1 LRSRK
6 IADLRFLILV
16 ISLRKPRCFA
26 SLKKGN
32 KELTEKKSG
41 DNAMNSTSKFRKLAG
56 ISALA
61 FAGLTAANAVNA
73 ANWRYAHEEYEGD
86 VQDVYAYKFK
96 EYIEENSDHTLQV
109 FRFGE
114 LGESD
119 DIMEQTQAG
128 ILNFVNQ
135 SPGFTGALIPEAQI
149 FFIPYLMPTDMDTV
163 IEFFRESK
171 AINED
176 FPQLYSEQGLELL
189 KMYPEG
195 EFVVTVDEPV
205 TSPEEFKNKKIRVM
219 TNPLLSETYSAFGAT
234 PTPLPWGE
242 VYGALQTNMIQGQEN
257 PIFWIESGGLYE
269 VSPNLVFTGHG
280 WFTTAMMAN
289 QDFYNGLS
297 DEDKKLVQ
305 DAADFAFEEI
315 IVHIDGLADEA
326 LEKIKAASDEV
337 TVTRLN
343 EEQIEAFRARA
354 PQVEEKFIE
363 MTGERG
369 QALLNQFKADL
380 KAVQED

>member
-1 LRSRK
+1 MS
-6 IADLRFLILV
+6 
-16 ISLRKPRCFA
+16 S
-26 SLKKGN
+26 
-32 KELTEKKSG
+32 
-41 DNAMNSTSKFRKLAG
+41 MSKFKKLAG
-56 ISALA
+56 ISAFA
-61 FAGLTAANAVNA
+61 FAAMTAANSVNA

-96 EYIEENSDHTLQV
+96 EYIEDNSDHTLQIY
-109 FRFGE
+109 RFGE

-149 FFIPYLMPTDMDTV
+149 FFIPYLMPTDINTV

-176 FPQLYSEQGLELL
+176 FPKLYAENGLELL
-189 KMYPEG
+189 QMYPEG
-195 EFVVTVDEPV
+195 EFVITLDEPV
-205 TSPEEFKNKKIRVM
+205 TSPEGMKNKKIRVM

-242 VYGALQTNMIQGQEN
+242 VYGALQTNMINGQEN

-269 VSPNLVFTGHG
+269 VSPNLIYTGHG
-280 WFTTAMMAN
+280 WFTTAAMAN
-289 QDFYNGLS
+289 KDFYDGLP
-297 DEDKKLVQ
+297 EKDKKLIQ
-305 DAADFAFEEI
+305 DAADYAFEKI
-315 IVHIDGLADEA
+315 ITHIDGLADEA
-326 LEKIKAASDEV
+326 LAKIQAASDEV

-343 EEQIEAFRARA
+343 DEQIKAFKARA
-354 PQVEEKFIE
+354 PQVEKKFIE
-363 MTGERG
+363 MTGQG
-369 QALLNQFKADL
+369 GKDLLNQFKKDL
-380 KAVQED
+380 KDVQGN

>member
-1 LRSRK
+1 MS
-6 IADLRFLILV
+6 
-16 ISLRKPRCFA
+16 
-26 SLKKGN
+26 N
-32 KELTEKKSG
+32 
-41 DNAMNSTSKFRKLAG
+41 TSKFRKLAG
-56 ISALA
+56 FSA
-61 FAGLTAANAVNA
+61 FAFAAITAANSVNA

-96 EYIEENSDHTLQV
+96 EYVEENSDHTVQV

-135 SPGFTGALIPEAQI
+135 SPGFTGSLIPEAQI
-149 FFIPYLMPTDMDTV
+149 FFIPYLMPTDMETV
-163 IEFFRESK
+163 ITFFRESK
-171 AINED
+171 AINEM
-176 FPQLYSEQGLELL
+176 FPELYSEQGLELL

-195 EFVVTVDEPV
+195 EMVVTVDEPV
-205 TSPEEFKNKKIRVM
+205 TSPEEFSNKKIRVM

-289 QDFYNGLS
+289 QNFYNGLS
-297 DEDKKLVQ
+297 DEDKKLVR
-305 DAADFAFEEI
+305 DAADYAFEEI

-326 LEKIKAASDEV
+326 LEKIQAASDEV

-354 PQVEEKFIE
+354 PQVEERFIN

-369 QALLNQFKADL
+369 QELLDQFKADL
-380 KAVQED
+380 EAVQGQ

>member
-1 LRSRK
+1 MS
-6 IADLRFLILV
+6 
-16 ISLRKPRCFA
+16 
-26 SLKKGN
+26 
-32 KELTEKKSG
+32 
-41 DNAMNSTSKFRKLAG
+41 STSKFRKLAG

-86 VQDVYAYKFK
+86 VQDVFAYKFK
-96 EYIEENSDHTLQV
+96 EYIEENSDHTLQIY
-109 FRFGE
+109 RFGE

-135 SPGFTGALIPEAQI
+135 SPGFTGSLIPDAQI
-149 FFIPYLMPTDMDTV
+149 FFIPYLMPTDMDQV
-163 IEFFRESK
+163 IKFFRESE

-176 FPQLYSEQGLELL
+176 FPELYSEKGLELL

-195 EFVVTVDEPV
+195 EMVVTVDEPV
-205 TSPEEFKNKKIRVM
+205 TSPEEFNNKKIRVM

-289 QDFYNGLS
+289 QNFYEGLS

-305 DAADFAFEEI
+305 DAADYAFEEI

-326 LEKIKAASDEV
+326 LEKIQSNSDEV
-337 TVTRLN
+337 TVTRLTD
-343 EEQIEAFRARA
+343 EQIEAFKARA

-369 QALLNQFKADL
+369 KELLEQFKEDL
-380 KAVQED
+380 KEVQND

>member
-1 LRSRK
+1 MFKNKTLKQMVGVSVFTLAAFGATS
-6 IADLRFLILV
+6 IA
-16 ISLRKPRCFA
+16 
-26 SLKKGN
+26 
-32 KELTEKKSG
+32 
-41 DNAMNSTSKFRKLAG
+41 
-56 ISALA
+56 
-61 FAGLTAANAVNA
+61 NA

-86 VQDVYAYKFK
+86 VQDVFAYKFK
-96 EYIEENSDHTLQV
+96 EYIEENSDHSLQIY
-109 FRFGE
+109 RFGE

-119 DIMEQTQAG
+119 DIMEQAQAG
-128 ILNFVNQ
+128 ILQFVNQ

-163 IEFFRESK
+163 IQFFRESE

-176 FPQLYSEQGLELL
+176 FPELYAQNGLELL

-195 EFVVTVDEPV
+195 EMVVTVDEIV
-205 TSPEEFKNKKIRVM
+205 TKPEDFDNKKIRVM

-269 VSPNLVFTGHG
+269 VSPNLVFTSHG

-289 QDFYNGLS
+289 QDFYEGLS
-297 DEDKKLVQ
+297 DADKKLVE

-326 LEKIKAASDEV
+326 LAKIQKASDEV

-343 EEQIEAFRARA
+343 DEQIAKFKERA

-363 MTGERG
+363 MTGESG
-369 QALLNQFKADL
+369 KELLNQFKQDL
-380 KAVQED
+380 ENVSK

>member
-1 LRSRK
+1 MS
-6 IADLRFLILV
+6 
-16 ISLRKPRCFA
+16 SL
-26 SLKKGN
+26 
-32 KELTEKKSG
+32 
-41 DNAMNSTSKFRKLAG
+41 SKFKKVAG
-56 ISALA
+56 FSA
-61 FAGLTAANAVNA
+61 FAFAAMTAANSVNA

-86 VQDVYAYKFK
+86 VQDVFAYDFK
-96 EYIEENSDHTLQV
+96 EYIEDNSDHTVQV

-135 SPGFTGALIPEAQI
+135 SPGFTGSLIPEAQI
-149 FFIPYLMPTDMDTV
+149 FFIPYLLPTDFETV
-163 IEFFRESK
+163 KEFFNKSE

-176 FPQLYSEQGLELL
+176 FPELYAKNGLELL

-195 EFVVTVDEPV
+195 EMVVTLDEKA
-205 TSPEEFKNKKIRVM
+205 TSPEDFNNKKIRVM

-269 VSPNLVFTGHG
+269 VSPNLIFTGHG

-289 QDFYNGLS
+289 KDFFDGLGE
-297 DEDKKLVQ
+297 EDQKLIQ
-305 DAADFAFEEI
+305 DAADHAYEKI
-315 IVHIDGLADEA
+315 LVHIDGLADEA
-326 LEKIKAASDEV
+326 LSKIQEASDEV

-343 EEQIEAFRARA
+343 EEQIQAFRDRA
-354 PQVEEKFIE
+354 PQVEEAFIE
-363 MTGERG
+363 MTGDSGEE
-369 QALLNQFKADL
+369 LLNQFKEDL
-380 KAVQED
+380 KEVQSN

>member
-1 LRSRK
+1 
-6 IADLRFLILV
+6 
-16 ISLRKPRCFA
+16 
-26 SLKKGN
+26 
-32 KELTEKKSG
+32 
-41 DNAMNSTSKFRKLAG
+41 MNSISKLKKLAG
-56 ISALA
+56 ISAVA
-61 FAGLTAANAVNA
+61 FAAMTAANAVNA

-86 VQDVYAYKFK
+86 VQDVFAYKFK

-109 FRFGE
+109 YRFGE

-149 FFIPYLMPTDMDTV
+149 FFIPYLLPTDMDTV
-163 IEFFRESK
+163 VEFFNESK
-171 AINED
+171 AINEM
-176 FPQLYSEQGLELL
+176 FPQMYAEHGLELL

-195 EFVVTVDEPV
+195 EMVVTLDEPA
-205 TSPEEFKNKKIRVM
+205 TSPEEFSNKKIRVM
-219 TNPLLSETYSAFGAT
+219 TNPLLSETYDAFGAT

-269 VSPNLVFTGHG
+269 VSPNLIFTGHG

-289 QDFYNGLS
+289 QNFYDGLS
-297 DEDKKLVQ
+297 DGDKKLVQ
-305 DAADFAFEEI
+305 DAADFAYKEI
-315 IVHIDGLADEA
+315 LEHIDGLADEA
-326 LEKIKAASDEV
+326 LAKIQKASDKV

-343 EEQIEAFRARA
+343 EEQIETFRARA
-354 PQVEEKFIE
+354 PQVEKKFIE
-363 MTGERG
+363 MTGKRG
-369 QALLNQFKADL
+369 EELLNQFKTDL
-380 KAVQED
+380 EAVQNN

>member
-1 LRSRK
+1 MNK
-6 IADLRFLILV
+6 
-16 ISLRKPRCFA
+16 
-26 SLKKGN
+26 LK
-32 KELTEKKSG
+32 
-41 DNAMNSTSKFRKLAG
+41 KLAG
-56 ISALA
+56 LSALT
-61 FAGLTAANAVNA
+61 FAALTAANAVNA

-86 VQDVYAYKFK
+86 VQDVFAYKFK
-96 EYIEENSDHTLQV
+96 EYIEDHSDHTLQV
-109 FRFGE
+109 YRFGE

-135 SPGFTGALIPEAQI
+135 SPGFTGSLIPEAQI
-149 FFIPYLMPTDMDTV
+149 FFIPYLLPTDMDTV
-163 IEFFRESK
+163 IEFFRESE

-176 FPQLYSEQGLELL
+176 FPKLYSEKGLELL

-195 EFVVTVDEPV
+195 EMVVTANEPI
-205 TSPEEFKNKKIRVM
+205 TSPKDFNNKKIRVM
-219 TNPLLSETYSAFGAT
+219 TNPLLSETYDAFGAT

-269 VSPNLVFTGHG
+269 VSPHLTFTKHG

-289 QDFYNGLS
+289 QNFYKGLS

-305 DAADFAFEEI
+305 DAADYAFEKI
-315 IVHIDGLADEA
+315 IVHIDGLAERS
-326 LEKIKAASDEV
+326 LEKIKEASDKV

-343 EEQIEAFRARA
+343 EEQIEAFKARA
-354 PQVEEKFIE
+354 PQVEKKFIK
-363 MTGERG
+363 MTGKSG
-369 QALLNQFKADL
+369 KKLLEQFKEDL
-380 KAVQED
+380 KEVQND

>member
-1 LRSRK
+1 MS
-6 IADLRFLILV
+6 
-16 ISLRKPRCFA
+16 
-26 SLKKGN
+26 N
-32 KELTEKKSG
+32 
-41 DNAMNSTSKFRKLAG
+41 TSKFKKLAG
-56 ISALA
+56 FSALA
-61 FAGLTAANAVNA
+61 FAAMTAANSVNA

-96 EYIEENSDHTLQV
+96 EYVEENSDHTVQV

-135 SPGFTGALIPEAQI
+135 SPGFTGSLIPEAQI
-149 FFIPYLMPTDMDTV
+149 FFIPYLMPTDMETV
-163 IEFFRESK
+163 IKFFRESK

-176 FPQLYSEQGLELL
+176 FPELYSEQGLELL

-195 EFVVTVDEPV
+195 EMVVTMDEPF
-205 TSPEEFKNKKIRVM
+205 TTPEQLNNKQIRVM
-219 TNPLLSETYSAFGAT
+219 TNPLLSETYSAFGAI

-297 DEDKKLVQ
+297 DEDKKLVR

-315 IVHIDGLADEA
+315 ITHIDGLADEA
-326 LEKIKAASDEV
+326 LDKIQAASDRV

-354 PQVEEKFIE
+354 PQVEERFIN
-363 MTGERG
+363 MTGDRG
-369 QALLNQFKADL
+369 KQLLEQFQADL
-380 KAVQED
+380 EAVQGE

>member
-1 LRSRK
+1 
-6 IADLRFLILV
+6 
-16 ISLRKPRCFA
+16 
-26 SLKKGN
+26 
-32 KELTEKKSG
+32 
-41 DNAMNSTSKFRKLAG
+41 MNSTNKFRKLVG

-96 EYIEENSDHTLQV
+96 EYIEENSDHTLQI

-176 FPQLYSEQGLELL
+176 FPKLYAEQGLELL
-189 KMYPEG
+189 QMYPEG
-195 EFVVTVDEPV
+195 EMVVTVDEPV
-205 TSPEEFKNKKIRVM
+205 TSPEELNNKKIRVM

-289 QDFYNGLS
+289 QNFYNGLS

-305 DAADFAFEEI
+305 DAADYAFEEI
-315 IVHIDGLADEA
+315 IEHIDGLADEA
-326 LEKIKAASDEV
+326 LKKITSKSDEV

-354 PQVEEKFIE
+354 PQVEEKFID
-363 MTGERG
+363 MTGKRG
-369 QALLNQFKADL
+369 KELLKQFKADL
-380 KAVQED
+380 EAVKGE